1 MKKNQNNALIERAKT
16 FARLQHAHQ
25 KRMYT
30 GAPYWLHTEA
40 VARIVAMVTD
50 NPIMIA
56 AAHLHDTL
64 EDTTTTY
71 GQLIN
76 EFGTGVAEL
85 VRQVTNPSVDPDRA
99 VRAKI
104 NRAFLADASAAA
116 QTIKLAD
123 LIDNT
128 CTIEWYDPEFAKV
141 YLAEKREL
149 LEVLKAGNSKLWD
162 MANDQV
168 KETP

>member
-1 MKKNQNNALIERAKT
+1 
-16 FARLQHAHQ
+16 
-25 KRMYT
+25 
-30 GAPYWLHTEA
+30 
-40 VARIVAMVTD
+40 MVTD

-116 QTIKLAD
+116 RPSSWPT
-123 LIDNT
+123 
-128 CTIEWYDPEFAKV
+128 
-141 YLAEKREL
+141 
-149 LEVLKAGNSKLWD
+149 
-162 MANDQV
+162 
-168 KETP
+168 

>member
-1 MKKNQNNALIERAKT
+1 
-16 FARLQHAHQ
+16 
-25 KRMYT
+25 
-30 GAPYWLHTEA
+30 
-40 VARIVAMVTD
+40 
-50 NPIMIA
+50 
-56 AAHLHDTL
+56 
-64 EDTTTTY
+64 
-71 GQLIN
+71 
-76 EFGTGVAEL
+76 VAEL

-123 LIDNT
+123 IIDNT

-141 YLAEKREL
+141 YLAEKLEL